1 MAAVVTLFCISL
13 GNSEM
18 STSLKSI
25 CQAYEH
31 PNKSLTLVIVGPE
44 SSSVQ
49 IVACD
54 DVVSVVLGRDE
65 SDVLQ
70 IFDAKTLIWSSL
82 SGIDIIDWESDP
94 AIVLDDCESP
104 LIVTEDVA
112 LSVGNRGDELT
123 WFTVDTSL

>member
-1 MAAVVTLFCISL
+1 MT
-13 GNSEM
+13 
-18 STSLKSI
+18 TSLKSI
-25 CQAYEH
+25 CQNFAN
-31 PNKSLTLVIVGPE
+31 PRKSLTLVIVGQT

-49 IVACD
+49 IVTCD
-54 DVVSVVLGRDE
+54 DLVSVVLGRDE
-65 SDVLQ
+65 SEVLQ
-70 IFDAKTLIWSSL
+70 VFDGITLLWSSG

-94 AIVLDDCESP
+94 AIVLDDCETP